1 MNLLAQDY
9 PAILS
14 GDHESPC
21 LSLYQPTHR
30 QHPDNTQDP
39 IRFRNLVKKMEESLR
54 QKYPKREIKPL
65 MQPFEALAE
74 DKTFWNHTADGLA
87 VLSAAGLF
95 RVYKLQRPVSEL
107 VVVADSFHTK
117 PLMRITQSADRYQ
130 ILGLSRDTFKIFEGN
145 RDALGEMVPIEGV
158 PLKADELLGKNTD
171 AREGAHRAYGPTGA
185 KGASGDSAWHGTDVK
200 QDATDRDTEQFF
212 RAVDRAVLQHCSQ
225 PSGLP
230 LILAAL
236 PEHHHQFRAISSNSF
251 LLKEAL
257 DVYPDTLSLDALRER
272 AWQVVQPY
280 YLERLAGLVEAFGTA
295 AANEQGSDKLDGI
308 AKAAIDGRV
317 ATLLIEAD
325 RLIPGTIDVERG
337 KITLGDLADPDVDDV
352 LDDLGE
358 RVIKAG
364 GEVVIV
370 PAERMPTK
378 SGAAAIYRF

>member
-1 MNLLAQDY
+1 MHLLAQDY

-14 GDHESPC
+14 SDHESPC

-54 QKYPKREIKPL
+54 EKYPKREIKPL
-65 MQPFEALAE
+65 IAPFEALA
-74 DKTFWNHTADGLA
+74 DDRSFWNHAADGLA
-87 VLSAAGLF
+87 ILSAPGLF
-95 RVYKLQRPVSEL
+95 RVYRLQRPVAEL

-130 ILGLSRDTFKIFEGN
+130 ILGLNRNAFKVFEGN
-145 RDALGEMVPIEGV
+145 RDALDEMLPVEGV
-158 PLKADELLGKNTD
+158 PLKADDLLGKDTS
-171 AREGAHRAYGPTGA
+171 AREGAHRTYGPTGEA
-185 KGASGDSAWHGTDVK
+185 AWHGTDVK
-200 QDATDRDTEQFF
+200 QDAADRDTEQFF
-212 RAVDRAVLQHCSQ
+212 RAVDRAVLQHFSQ
-225 PSGLP
+225 PSGTR

-236 PEHHHQFRAISSNSF
+236 PEHHHQFRTISNNPS
-251 LLKEAL
+251 LLKEAI
-257 DVYPDTLSLDALRER
+257 DVHPDTLSLDALRER
-272 AWQVVQPY
+272 AWQLMQPY

-295 AANEQGSDKLDGI
+295 AANEQGTDKLDGI
-308 AKAAIDGRV
+308 AKAAIDGRI

-325 RLIPGTIDVERG
+325 RLIPGTIDVARG
-337 KITLGDLADPDVDDV
+337 KIVSGDLTDPDVDDV

-364 GEVVIV
+364 GKVIIV
-370 PAERMPTK
+370 PAERMPTQ